1 MENWNKK
8 NTYRQFGLMKS
19 GSVLLT
25 TGLLMMASTN
35 AFAAGEVG
43 VNVNGPMIESVTQNG
58 RTVTVIVSDA
68 AGGLIGANVI
78 VKGTTNGNVTDFDGK
93 AVLQDVPENA
103 ILEISYIGYQTKE
116 VPVNGQTNINVT
128 LVEDSEAL
136 EEVVVV
142 GYGTM
147 EKKQVTSSVTSL
159 AAGDMMKGVGG
170 SDITNSLQGKIS
182 GLVMTNRGGANEKTT
197 IQLRGLTSINSGK
210 EPLIVVDGFPG
221 GDIRALNQDDIKSI
235 DVLKDASAGAIY
247 GTRAASGVILITT
260 KSGSNTNG
268 KVKLN
273 YSTELSKKQNY
284 NKPEMLTADEYRAR
298 TDVNIVDYGS
308 NADWWDAMLQKDN
321 FSQKHHLSLELGS
334 ENAQVY
340 TSFFYET
347 NEGIAIKDNR
357 QDYGGR
363 LNANFKLFDG
373 WLEIRPIVDYRHT
386 ERSSFTDNDN
396 ADQNDYVEDL
406 KPNFKQALYNNPT
419 RSPYDPDSESGY
431 NVWTGETLDYNI
443 VADRMLNTYEGIDTW
458 FKPEV
463 TMKLNIKPVEGLSY
477 TQTLG
482 YENRQYELHSYDS
495 RYHRTEVTNNRSGR
509 AYLGFQKL
517 ENLTSEGYFTYL
529 KDFEG
534 GHNINAVAGYSYF
547 EANGESFSMTNYNFL
562 VDDVK
567 FWDIGKGTYLADGKA
582 AMRSGKN
589 ITERLFALYAR
600 ANYSYNDKYML
611 SATIRHEGSSKFAAE
626 NRWGNFWAVSAGWRV
641 SGEEFMK
648 ELDWI
653 SDLKLRFGYGVTGNN
668 DFDASYMANTLSSD
682 AYWMLPSGG
691 WAYTYGPTSNVNP
704 GLGWEEKKEW
714 NFGID
719 YAFLNNRIYGK
730 FDVYR
735 RKIDGMLYNV
745 NVPQPPYPNSQ
756 QWQNIGEME
765 SKGWEFEIGA
775 DIIQTKDFTWTS
787 NLNLSHNSGKVLT
800 TWGDGT
806 QIVGNTFDEPGW
818 PGDASLLQDG
828 AEIGA
833 FYIWKFA
840 GFDEN
845 GEFLLYNKDG
855 EVIPAGEKTVN
866 DKQFIGNYLPK
877 VMMGWNN
884 TFRYK
889 NFDLGIN
896 MRSWIGF
903 DVYNTFPMYLGIQG
917 ANGAGQWNLWKP
929 ALTDERYN
937 KIRGV
942 KQLCDYFLED
952 GSFLKIDAITLG
964 YTLSLKKYTDNI
976 VDRVRIYGTVGNVAT
991 ITGYSGYN
999 PEVDIT
1005 GWQGGVDKVWN
1016 CDPMVRTYTLGI
1028 QVSF

>member
-1 MENWNKK
+1 MENCSKK
-8 NTYRQFGLMKS
+8 DMQRQGGLIRPS
-19 GSVLLT
+19 SVLLT
-25 TGLLMMASTN
+25 TGLLMMAASPML
-35 AFAAGEVG
+35 AAGG
-43 VNVNGPMIESVTQNG
+43 TGLDNGPKIESIAQNG
-58 RTVTVIVSDA
+58 KTVTVKVSDS
-68 AGGLIGANVI
+68 AGELIGANVI
-78 VKGTTNGNVTDFDGK
+78 VKGTTNGNVTDFNGQ
-93 AVLQDVPENA
+93 VTLQDVPANA
-103 ILEISYIGYQTKE
+103 ILEISYIGYITKE
-116 VPVNGQTNINVT
+116 VPVGNQTNINVT
-128 LVEDSEAL
+128 LEEDSKAL

-159 AAGDMMKGVGG
+159 SAGDMMKGVGG
-170 SDITNSLQGKIS
+170 SDITTSLQGKIS
-182 GLVMTNRGGANEKTT
+182 GLVMANNGATNAGTT

-247 GTRAASGVILITT
+247 GTRAAAGVILITT

-284 NKPEMLTADEYRAR
+284 NKPEMLSADEYRAR
-298 TDVNIVDYGS
+298 TDVNIVDYGQD
-308 NADWWDAMLQKDN
+308 ADWWDAMLNKDN
-321 FSQKHHLSLELGS
+321 FSQKHHLSLELGT

-347 NEGIAIKDNR
+347 NEGIAIKDGR

-373 WLEIRPIVDYRHT
+373 WLEIHPIVDYRQT
-386 ERSSFTDNDN
+386 SRTSDGSD
-396 ADQNDYVEDL
+396 EDK

-419 RSPYDPDSESGY
+419 RSPYDADSESGY

-443 VADRMLNTYEGIDTW
+443 VADRMLNTYEGLDKW

-482 YENRQYELHSYDS
+482 YENRQWELHEWDS
-495 RYHRTEVTNNRSGR
+495 RYHRNEVTNNRTGR
-509 AYLGFQKL
+509 AYLKFSKT
-517 ENLTSEGYFTYL
+517 ENLTSEGYFTYM
-529 KDFEG
+529 KEFKG
-534 GHNINAVAGYSYF
+534 GHSLNAVAGYSYF
-547 EANGESFSMTNYNFL
+547 EKNGENFDMTNYNFQ
-562 VDDVK
+562 VEGVK
-567 FWDIGKGTYLADGKA
+567 YWDIGKGSYLTDGKA
-582 AMRSGKN
+582 AMSSAKD

-600 ANYSYNDKYML
+600 ANYSYQDKYML
-611 SATIRHEGSSKFAAE
+611 SATLRHEGSSKFAAD

-641 SGEEFMK
+641 SGEEFMQ
-648 ELDWI
+648 EFDWL

-668 DFDASYMANTLSSD
+668 DFSASYMANSLSSD
-682 AYWMLPSGG
+682 AYWMLPNGN

-704 GLGWEEKKEW
+704 NLGWEEKKEW

-719 YAFLNNRIYGK
+719 YAFFNNRLYGK

-735 RKIDGMLYNV
+735 RKIDGMLYEV
-745 NVPQPPYPNSQ
+745 NVPQPPYPNAK

-765 SKGWEFEIGA
+765 SKGWEFEIGG
-775 DIIQTKDFTWTS
+775 DIIQTQDFTWTS
-787 NLNLSHNSGKVLT
+787 NLNLSHNSGKVLS

-806 QIVGNTFDEPGW
+806 QITGNTFDEPGW
-818 PGDASLLQDG
+818 PGEASQLEDG

-833 FYIWKFA
+833 YYIWKFA
-840 GFDEN
+840 GFDDN
-845 GEFLLYNKDG
+845 GDFLLYNKDG
-855 EVIPAGEKTVN
+855 EVIPAGDKTVN
-866 DKQFIGNYLPK
+866 DKQYIGNYLPK
-877 VMMGWNN
+877 IIMGWNN
-884 TFRYK
+884 SFRYK

-903 DVYNTFPMYLGIQG
+903 DVYNSWPMYLGIQG

-929 ALTDERYN
+929 ALSDERYN

-964 YTLSLKKYTDNI
+964 YTLNMKKYTDNI
-976 VDRVRIYGTVGNVAT
+976 VDRIRIYGTVGNVAT
-991 ITGYSGYN
+991 ISGYSGYN
-999 PEVDIT
+999 PEVNIT
-1005 GWQGGVDKVWN
+1005 GWEGGVDKVWDCN
-1016 CDPMVRTYTLGI
+1016 PIVRTYTLGI

>member
-1 MENWNKK
+1 MKKCSKK
-8 NTYRQFGLMKS
+8 NMQRQGGLIRPS
-19 GSVLLT
+19 SVLLT
-25 TGLLMMASTN
+25 TGLLMMAASPM
-35 AFAAGEVG
+35 FAAGGVG
-43 VNVNGPMIESVTQNG
+43 LDNGPKIMSVTQDG
-58 RTVTVIVSDA
+58 RTVTVTVSDE
-68 AGGLIGANVI
+68 AGELIGANVI
-78 VKGTTNGNVTDFDGK
+78 VKGTTNGNVTDFNGQ
-93 AVLQDVPENA
+93 VTLQDVPANA
-103 ILEISYIGYQTKE
+103 ILEISYIGYITKE
-116 VPVNGQTNINVT
+116 VPVGNQTNINVT
-128 LVEDSEAL
+128 LEEDSKAL

-159 AAGDMMKGVGG
+159 SAGDMMKGVGG
-170 SDITNSLQGKIS
+170 SDITTSLQGKIS
-182 GLVMTNRGGANEKTT
+182 GLVMANSGGANDKST

-260 KSGSNTNG
+260 KSGSNTSG

-284 NKPEMLTADEYRAR
+284 NKPEMLSADEYRAR
-298 TDVNIVDYGS
+298 TDVNIVDYGQD
-308 NADWWDAMLQKDN
+308 ADWWDALLQKDN
-321 FSQKHHLSLELGS
+321 FSQKHHLSLELGT

-347 NEGIAIKDNR
+347 NEGIAIKDGR

-373 WLEIRPIVDYRHT
+373 WLEIRPIVDYRQT
-386 ERSSFTDNDN
+386 SRTSDGSD
-396 ADQNDYVEDL
+396 EDK

-419 RSPYDPDSESGY
+419 RSPYDADSESGY

-443 VADRMLNTYEGIDTW
+443 VADRMLNTYEGLDKW

-482 YENRQYELHSYDS
+482 YENRQWELHEWDS
-495 RYHRTEVTNNRSGR
+495 RYHRNEVTNNRTGR
-509 AYLGFQKL
+509 AYLKFSKT
-517 ENLTSEGYFTYL
+517 ENLTSEGYFSYV
-529 KDFEG
+529 KDFKG
-534 GHNINAVAGYSYF
+534 GHNLNATLGYSYF
-547 EANGESFSMTNYNFL
+547 EKNGENFDMTNYNFQ
-562 VDDVK
+562 VEGVK
-567 FWDIGKGTYLADGKA
+567 FWDIGKGSYLTDGKA
-582 AMRSGKN
+582 AMSSAKD

-600 ANYSYNDKYML
+600 ANYSYKDKYML
-611 SATIRHEGSSKFAAE
+611 SATLRHEGSSKFAAD

-641 SGEEFMK
+641 SEESFMQDFDW
-648 ELDWI
+648 LD
-653 SDLKLRFGYGVTGNN
+653 DLKLRFGYGVTGNN
-668 DFDASYMANTLSSD
+668 DFSASYMANSLSSD
-682 AYWMLPSGG
+682 AYWMLPNGG

-719 YAFLNNRIYGK
+719 YAFFNNRLYGK

-735 RKIDGMLYNV
+735 RKIDGMLYEV
-745 NVPQPPYPNSQ
+745 NVPQPPYPNAK

-765 SKGWEFEIGA
+765 SKGWEFEIGG
-775 DIIQTKDFTWTS
+775 DIIQTQDFTWTS
-787 NLNLSHNSGKVLT
+787 NLNLSHNSGKVLS

-806 QIVGNTFDEPGW
+806 QIPGNTFDEPGW
-818 PGDASLLQDG
+818 PGEASQLEDG
-828 AEIGA
+828 SEIGA

-845 GEFLLYNKDG
+845 GDFLLYNKDG

-866 DKQFIGNYLPK
+866 DKQYIGNYLPK
-877 VMMGWNN
+877 IIMGWNN
-884 TFRYK
+884 SFRYK

-896 MRSWIGF
+896 MRSWISF

-917 ANGAGQWNLWKP
+917 QNGAGQWNLWKP
-929 ALTDERYN
+929 ALDDPKYN
-937 KIRGV
+937 QIRGV

-964 YTLSLKKYTDNI
+964 YTLNMKKYTENI
-976 VDRVRIYGTVGNVAT
+976 VDHIRIYGTIGNVAT

-999 PEVDIT
+999 PEVNIT
-1005 GWQGGVDKVWN
+1005 GWEGGVDKVWDCN
-1016 CDPMVRTYTLGI
+1016 PIVRTYTLGI

>member
-1 MENWNKK
+1 MKKCSKK
-8 NTYRQFGLMKS
+8 NMQRQGGLIRPS
-19 GSVLLT
+19 SVLLT
-25 TGLLMMASTN
+25 TGLLMMAASPM
-35 AFAAGEVG
+35 FAADGVG
-43 VNVNGPMIESVTQNG
+43 LDNGPKIMSVTQDG
-58 RTVTVIVSDA
+58 RTVTVTVSDE
-68 AGGLIGANVI
+68 AGELIGANVI
-78 VKGTTNGNVTDFDGK
+78 VKGTTNGNVTDFNGQ
-93 AVLQDVPENA
+93 VTLQDVPANA
-103 ILEISYIGYQTKE
+103 ILEISYIGYITKE
-116 VPVNGQTNINVT
+116 VPVGNQTNINVM
-128 LVEDSEAL
+128 LSEDSRAL

-159 AAGDMMKGVGG
+159 SAGDMMKGVGG
-170 SDITNSLQGKIS
+170 SDITTSLQGKIS
-182 GLVMTNRGGANEKTT
+182 GLVMANNGATNAGTT

-235 DVLKDASAGAIY
+235 DVLNASAGAIY
-247 GTRAASGVILITT
+247 GTRAAAGVILITT

-298 TDVNIVDYGS
+298 TDVNIVDYGQD
-308 NADWWDAMLQKDN
+308 ADWWDAMLNKDN
-321 FSQKHHLSLELGS
+321 FSQKHHLSLELGT

-347 NEGIAIKDNR
+347 NEGIAIKDGR

-373 WLEIRPIVDYRHT
+373 WLEIRPIVDYRQT
-386 ERSSFTDNDN
+386 SRTSDGSD
-396 ADQNDYVEDL
+396 EDK

-419 RSPYDPDSESGY
+419 RSPYDADSESGY

-443 VADRMLNTYEGIDTW
+443 VADRMLNTYEGLDKW

-482 YENRQYELHSYDS
+482 YENRQWELHEWDS
-495 RYHRTEVTNNRSGR
+495 RYHRNEVTNNRTGR
-509 AYLGFQKL
+509 AYLKFSKT
-517 ENLTSEGYFTYL
+517 ENLTSEGYFSYV
-529 KDFEG
+529 KDFKG
-534 GHNINAVAGYSYF
+534 GHNLNATLGYSYF
-547 EANGESFSMTNYNFL
+547 EKNGENFDMTNYNFQ
-562 VDDVK
+562 VEGVK
-567 FWDIGKGTYLADGKA
+567 FWDIGKGSYLTDGKA
-582 AMRSGKN
+582 AMSSAKD

-600 ANYSYNDKYML
+600 ANYSYKDKYML
-611 SATIRHEGSSKFAAE
+611 SATLRHEGSSKFAAD

-641 SGEEFMK
+641 SEESFMQDFDW
-648 ELDWI
+648 LD
-653 SDLKLRFGYGVTGNN
+653 DLKLRFGYGVTGNN
-668 DFDASYMANTLSSD
+668 DFSASYMANSLSSD
-682 AYWMLPSGG
+682 AYWMLPNGG

-719 YAFLNNRIYGK
+719 YTFFNNRLYGK

-735 RKIDGMLYNV
+735 RKIDGMLYEV
-745 NVPQPPYPNSQ
+745 NVPQPPYPNAK

-765 SKGWEFEIGA
+765 SKGWEFEIGG
-775 DIIQTKDFTWTS
+775 DIIQTQDFTWTS
-787 NLNLSHNSGKVLT
+787 NLNLSHNSGKVLS

-806 QIVGNTFDEPGW
+806 QITGNTFDEPGW
-818 PGDASLLQDG
+818 PGEASQLEDG

-833 FYIWKFA
+833 YYIWKFA

-845 GEFLLYNKDG
+845 GDFLLYNKDG

-866 DKQFIGNYLPK
+866 DKQYIGNYLPK
-877 VMMGWNN
+877 VIMGWNN
-884 TFRYK
+884 SFRYK

-917 ANGAGQWNLWKP
+917 QNGAGQWNLWKP
-929 ALTDERYN
+929 ALSDSKYN
-937 KIRGV
+937 QIRGV

-964 YTLSLKKYTDNI
+964 YTLNMKKYTENI
-976 VDRVRIYGTVGNVAT
+976 VDHIRIYGTIGNVAT

-999 PEVDIT
+999 PEVNIT
-1005 GWQGGVDKVWN
+1005 GWEGGVDKVWDCN
-1016 CDPMVRTYTLGI
+1016 PIVRTYTLGI

>member
-1 MENWNKK
+1 MKKCSKK
-8 NTYRQFGLMKS
+8 NMQRQGGLIRPS
-19 GSVLLT
+19 SVLLT
-25 TGLLMMASTN
+25 TGLLMMAASPM
-35 AFAAGEVG
+35 FAAGGVG
-43 VNVNGPMIESVTQNG
+43 LDNGPKVMSVTQDG
-58 RTVTVIVSDA
+58 RTVTVTVSDE
-68 AGGLIGANVI
+68 AGELIGANVI
-78 VKGTTNGNVTDFDGK
+78 VKGTTNGNVTDFNGQ
-93 AVLQDVPENA
+93 VTLQDVPANA
-103 ILEISYIGYQTKE
+103 ILEISYIGYITKE
-116 VPVNGQTNINVT
+116 VPVGNQTNINVM
-128 LVEDSEAL
+128 LSEDSRAL

-159 AAGDMMKGVGG
+159 SAGDMMKGVGG
-170 SDITNSLQGKIS
+170 SDITTSLQGKIS
-182 GLVMTNRGGANEKTT
+182 GLVMANNGATNAGTT

-247 GTRAASGVILITT
+247 GTRAAAGVILITT

-298 TDVNIVDYGS
+298 TDVNIVDYGQD
-308 NADWWDAMLQKDN
+308 ADWWDAMLNKDN
-321 FSQKHHLSLELGS
+321 FSQKHHLSLELGT

-347 NEGIAIKDNR
+347 NEGIAIKDGR

-373 WLEIRPIVDYRHT
+373 WLEIRPIVDYRQT
-386 ERSSFTDNDN
+386 SRTSDGSD
-396 ADQNDYVEDL
+396 EDK

-419 RSPYDPDSESGY
+419 RSPYDADSESGY

-443 VADRMLNTYEGIDTW
+443 VADRMLNTYEGLDKW

-482 YENRQYELHSYDS
+482 YENRQWELHEWDS
-495 RYHRTEVTNNRSGR
+495 RYHRNEVTNNRTGR
-509 AYLGFQKL
+509 AYLKFSKT
-517 ENLTSEGYFTYL
+517 ENLTSEGYFSYV
-529 KDFEG
+529 KDFKG
-534 GHNINAVAGYSYF
+534 GHNLNATLGYSYF
-547 EANGESFSMTNYNFL
+547 EKNGENFDMTNYNFQ
-562 VDDVK
+562 VEGVK
-567 FWDIGKGTYLADGKA
+567 FWDIGKGSYLTDGKA
-582 AMRSGKN
+582 AMSSAKD

-600 ANYSYNDKYML
+600 ANYSYKDKYML
-611 SATIRHEGSSKFAAE
+611 SATLRHEGSSKFAAD
-626 NRWGNFWAVSAGWRV
+626 NRWGNFWAISAGWRV
-641 SGEEFMK
+641 SEESFMQDFDW
-648 ELDWI
+648 LD
-653 SDLKLRFGYGVTGNN
+653 DLKLRFGYGVTGNN
-668 DFDASYMANTLSSD
+668 DFSASYMANSLSSD
-682 AYWMLPSGG
+682 AYWMLPNGG

-719 YAFLNNRIYGK
+719 YAFFNNRLYGK

-735 RKIDGMLYNV
+735 RKIDGMLYEV
-745 NVPQPPYPNSQ
+745 NVPQPPYPNAK

-765 SKGWEFEIGA
+765 SKGWEFEIGG
-775 DIIQTKDFTWTS
+775 DIIQTQDFTWTS
-787 NLNLSHNSGKVLT
+787 NLNLSHNSGKVLS

-806 QIVGNTFDEPGW
+806 QITGNTFDEPGW
-818 PGDASLLQDG
+818 PGEASQLEDG

-833 FYIWKFA
+833 YYIWKFA

-845 GEFLLYNKDG
+845 GDFLLYNKDG

-866 DKQFIGNYLPK
+866 DKQYIGNYLPK
-877 VMMGWNN
+877 VIMGWNN
-884 TFRYK
+884 SFRYK

-917 ANGAGQWNLWKP
+917 QNGAGQWNLWKP
-929 ALTDERYN
+929 ALSDPKYN
-937 KIRGV
+937 QIRGV

-964 YTLSLKKYTDNI
+964 YTLNMKKYTENI
-976 VDRVRIYGTVGNVAT
+976 VDHIRIYGTIGNVAT

-999 PEVDIT
+999 PEVNIT
-1005 GWQGGVDKVWN
+1005 GWEGGVDKVWDCN
-1016 CDPMVRTYTLGI
+1016 PIVRTYTLGI

>member
-1 MENWNKK
+1 MEKCSKK
-8 NTYRQFGLMKS
+8 NMQRQGGLIRPS
-19 GSVLLT
+19 SVLLT
-25 TGLLMMASTN
+25 TGLLMMAASPM
-35 AFAAGEVG
+35 FAAGGVG
-43 VNVNGPMIESVTQNG
+43 LDNGPKIMSVTQDG
-58 RTVTVIVSDA
+58 RTVTVTVSDE
-68 AGGLIGANVI
+68 AGELIGANVI
-78 VKGTTNGNVTDFDGK
+78 VKGTTNGNVTDMNGQ
-93 AVLQDVPENA
+93 VTLQNVPENA
-103 ILEISYIGYQTKE
+103 ILEISYIGYETKE
-116 VPVNGQTNINVT
+116 VPVGNQTNINVM
-128 LVEDSEAL
+128 LSEDSRAL

-159 AAGDMMKGVGG
+159 SAGDMMKGVGG
-170 SDITNSLQGKIS
+170 SDITTSLQGKIS
-182 GLVMTNRGGANEKTT
+182 GLVMANNGATNAGTT

-247 GTRAASGVILITT
+247 GTRAAAGVILITT

-298 TDVNIVDYGS
+298 TDVNIVDYGQD
-308 NADWWDAMLQKDN
+308 ADWWDAMLNKDN
-321 FSQKHHLSLELGS
+321 FSQKHHLSLELGT

-347 NEGIAIKDNR
+347 NEGIAIKDGR

-373 WLEIRPIVDYRHT
+373 WLEIRPIVDYRQT
-386 ERSSFTDNDN
+386 SRTSDGSD
-396 ADQNDYVEDL
+396 EDK

-419 RSPYDPDSESGY
+419 RSPYDADSESGY

-443 VADRMLNTYEGIDTW
+443 VADRMLNTYEGLDKW

-482 YENRQYELHSYDS
+482 YENRQWELHEWDS
-495 RYHRTEVTNNRSGR
+495 RYHRNEVTNNRTGR
-509 AYLGFQKL
+509 AYLKFSKT
-517 ENLTSEGYFTYL
+517 ENLTSEGYFSYV
-529 KDFEG
+529 KDFKG
-534 GHNINAVAGYSYF
+534 GHNLNATLGYSYF
-547 EANGESFSMTNYNFL
+547 EKNGENFDMTNYNFQ
-562 VDDVK
+562 VEGVK
-567 FWDIGKGTYLADGKA
+567 FWDIGKGSYLTDGKA
-582 AMRSGKN
+582 AMSSAKD

-600 ANYSYNDKYML
+600 ANYSYKDKYML
-611 SATIRHEGSSKFAAE
+611 SATLRHEGSSKFAAD

-641 SGEEFMK
+641 SEESFMQDFDW
-648 ELDWI
+648 LD
-653 SDLKLRFGYGVTGNN
+653 DLKLRFGYGVTGNN
-668 DFDASYMANTLSSD
+668 DFSASYMANSLSSD
-682 AYWMLPSGG
+682 AYWMLPNGG

-719 YAFLNNRIYGK
+719 YAFFNNRLYGK

-735 RKIDGMLYNV
+735 RKIDGMLYEV
-745 NVPQPPYPNSQ
+745 NVPQPPYPNAK

-765 SKGWEFEIGA
+765 SKGWEFEIGG
-775 DIIQTKDFTWTS
+775 DIIQTQDFTWTS
-787 NLNLSHNSGKVLT
+787 NLNLSHNSGKVLS

-806 QIVGNTFDEPGW
+806 QITGNTFDEPGW
-818 PGDASLLQDG
+818 PGEASQLEDG

-833 FYIWKFA
+833 YYIWKFA

-845 GEFLLYNKDG
+845 GDFLLYNKDG

-866 DKQFIGNYLPK
+866 DKQYIGNYLPK
-877 VMMGWNN
+877 VIMGWNN
-884 TFRYK
+884 SFRYK

-917 ANGAGQWNLWKP
+917 QNGAGQWNLWKP
-929 ALTDERYN
+929 ALSDPKYN
-937 KIRGV
+937 QIRGV

-964 YTLSLKKYTDNI
+964 YTLNMKKYTENI
-976 VDRVRIYGTVGNVAT
+976 VDHIRIYGTIGNVAT

-999 PEVDIT
+999 PEVNIT
-1005 GWQGGVDKVWN
+1005 GWEGGVDKVWDCN
-1016 CDPMVRTYTLGI
+1016 PIVRTYTLGI